1 VTCIDVD
8 EAVEARG
15 AAMSG
20 EEMAKAIDDEG
31 ILNRVLLR
39 RQFREDQQ
47 YRAKQLRV
55 ALAMVD
61 GIKSE
66 HCSRHQCNRYVYH
79 CISYIYT
86 RIYIYISS
94 GHDINVTV
102 MYILYIRHPRN
113 LYMRIHNTN
122 RLQ

>member
-8 EAVEARG
+8 EAVEACG

-20 EEMAKAIDDEG
+20 EEMAKTIDDEG

-66 HCSRHQCNRYVYH
+66 HCS
-79 CISYIYT
+79 
-86 RIYIYISS
+86 
-94 GHDINVTV
+94 
-102 MYILYIRHPRN
+102 
-113 LYMRIHNTN
+113 
-122 RLQ
+122 

>member
-8 EAVEARG
+8 EAVEERG

-86 RIYIYISS
+86 RIYIYIYIIWSRHQCNRYVYLIYTSS
-94 GHDINVTV
+94 PK
-102 MYILYIRHPRN
+102 L
-113 LYMRIHNTN
+113 IHAHT
-122 RLQ
+122 QHK